1 MKEATP
7 VARSPAAP
15 ASAATQRRFQVR
27 YYRRMRPQRVY
38 PLVVEAVGQSGGRAG
53 ASTVLVRPVI
63 PGALV
68 TPPEAELDVSQA
80 RPQAVFHVA
89 PLARGKLPQARVEIR
104 SHGQLVQAI
113 NLPVTAAT
121 QCLTWWLAVLTIL
134 IPAFLIT
141 ATRYHPLKGTVP
153 REPTVRP
160 EGAANVEPAQAAPAP
175 KEPQKGP
182 PAPNGEAPP
191 MTRRNGDAVLRT
203 LIGLVQEGGK
213 QKEDEQPAKKPDE
226 KDAKKE
232 PPRETAPGD
241 AAKKP
246 EAKDAEKPGEPTQSA
261 PKQGGAGMP
270 PRRGGGG
277 GMMGKGMPGMKG
289 GMMGKGG
296 MPKAGNAVA
305 EEEPE
310 GQRTI
315 LEERGGSPGEV
326 LAREIR
332 LNVPD
337 IPDDFRKANGWCPAV
352 TANVASALGYVYDL
366 AVALQQDNFSFW
378 VGVVLL
384 GLTLMSLVSHRSVR
398 GRRTGPPVTLPPT
411 G

>member
-1 MKEATP
+1 MKEAIP

-15 ASAATQRRFQVR
+15 ATAATQRRFQVR

-53 ASTVLVRPVI
+53 GATVLVRPVI

-104 SHGQLVQAI
+104 GHGQLLQAI

-121 QCLTWWLAVLTIL
+121 QCLTWWLAALTVLV
-134 IPAFLIT
+134 PAFLLT
-141 ATRYHPLKGTVP
+141 VTRYHPLKGTVP

-160 EGAANVEPAQAAPAP
+160 DGEGNVERPQPGPAP
-175 KEPQKGP
+175 KEPRKGP

-191 MTRRNGDAVLRT
+191 MTRGNGDAVLRT

-226 KDAKKE
+226 KDTKKE

-246 EAKDAEKPGEPTQSA
+246 EGKDAEKPGEPTQAA

-277 GMMGKGMPGMKG
+277 GMMGKG
-289 GMMGKGG
+289 G
-296 MPKAGNAVA
+296 MPKGRDAVA
-305 EEEPE
+305 AAEPE

-337 IPDDFRKANGWCPAV
+337 VPEEFRKANGWCPAV
-352 TANVASALGYVYDL
+352 TANVASALGYLYDL

-398 GRRTGPPVTLPPT
+398 GRRTGPPVTLPPA